1 METHLDKSDITG
13 LILAGGQ
20 GKRMGSIDKGLQ
32 LFLGKPLFSY
42 AVKRLKPQVTTILL
56 NANQNIEAYKQSGLE
71 VISDEPLTY
80 AGPLAGFLTGLKH
93 CKTPYLLCVP
103 CDSPFFPE
111 TLLKQLYHALI
122 NEKTN
127 IAIATTGSQLSFKAH
142 PVFCLMK
149 KTVLSH
155 LDIFLNSG
163 QRKIEA
169 WYSSLKTSLVH
180 FSDEAAFSNINTIE
194 ELKAL
199 ENQSKI

>member
-1 METHLDKSDITG
+1 MQFLHFPPCIRKLNRGMSSYHFKTFPQLMQWERSETIS
-13 LILAGGQ
+13 
-20 GKRMGSIDKGLQ
+20 S
-32 LFLGKPLFSY
+32 FLGILYTAS
-42 AVKRLKPQVTTILL
+42 VKKLPNT
-56 NANQNIEAYKQSGLE
+56 
-71 VISDEPLTY
+71 
-80 AGPLAGFLTGLKH
+80 
-93 CKTPYLLCVP
+93 VP
-103 CDSPFFPE
+103 D
-111 TLLKQLYHALI
+111 
-122 NEKTN
+122 